1 MRLIGDLLG
10 EVLANTA
17 KLVAERK
24 VCGMNTLT
32 GHEVTPYGVPVAPG
46 GVRSGRTRGPQSP
59 SEGSAA
65 GVKSA
70 GDAPTEVLKPGGCA
84 FTADHSLPAQ
94 RVTGPK
100 STEGGKQW

>member
-24 VCGMNTLT
+24 ALIREGSC
-32 GHEVTPYGVPVAPG
+32 APG
-46 GVRSGRTRGPQSP
+46 VGGTVSAVQKNAGGKGGPGFKS
-59 SEGSAA
+59 SAN
-65 GVKSA
+65 
-70 GDAPTEVLKPGGCA
+70 A

-100 STEGGKQW
+100 STEGGKRW

>member
-24 VCGMNTLT
+24 ALIREGSC
-32 GHEVTPYGVPVAPG
+32 APG
-46 GVRSGRTRGPQSP
+46 HGFAG
-59 SEGSAA
+59 EGGTNSAA
-65 GVKSA
+65 QKIAGGTGGQCFKSSA
-70 GDAPTEVLKPGGCA
+70 NA

-100 STEGGKQW
+100 STEDGKRW

>member
-32 GHEVTPYGVPVAPG
+32 GHEVTPYGVPVRPEVFVLVGPEA
-46 GVRSGRTRGPQSP
+46 RSPRAKVALR
-59 SEGSAA
+59 E
-65 GVKSA
+65 
-70 GDAPTEVLKPGGCA
+70 
-84 FTADHSLPAQ
+84 
-94 RVTGPK
+94 
-100 STEGGKQW
+100 

>member
-24 VCGMNTLT
+24 ALI
-32 GHEVTPYGVPVAPG
+32 HEGSCAPG
-46 GVRSGRTRGPQSP
+46 VGGTVSAVQSNAGGTGGQGLK
-59 SEGSAA
+59 SSA
-65 GVKSA
+65 
-70 GDAPTEVLKPGGCA
+70 DA

-94 RVTGPK
+94 RVTDPK
-100 STEGGKQW
+100 STAGSKR